1 MPRSKNNKPDTGKS
15 SRSKTSDQKTKSDPS
30 SRPAAKATNSQS
42 RSGNTSTRSKRKSS
56 TPVTQS
62 RGKKKTTSQKDSTPA
77 STNTQSQGK
86 KATRQ
91 AALEQQVME
100 VLNANLTKAYSP
112 NQLIRQLN
120 LTTKTAKAAVSP
132 LLERLEQQGK
142 VRSLPRGKYQTTTK
156 PSFILGK
163 VDFVNPRFAFIVS
176 DELEQDMRVEAYE
189 LQNALDGDTVKV
201 VSYGAGTIDRR
212 PEGEVVEVVER
223 GRTQYVGRLEM
234 SARYAFVIADYRKM
248 YDDIYVRLE
257 DLNGANHGDKVI
269 VDITQWPSGDRNPE
283 GKITRVLGPAGENN
297 AEIHSIMAEFDLPF
311 EFPRAVLEE
320 TRKMRAGITKKEVA
334 KRRDFRPVT
343 TFTID
348 PFDAKDFDDA
358 LSIQKL
364 DNGNWEVGIHI
375 ADVTH
380 YLQTGTALDDEATNR
395 ATSVYLVDR
404 VIPMLPEKLS
414 NELCSLRPHEEKLT
428 FSAVFELNA
437 QAHIQHEW
445 FGRTV
450 IYSDRR
456 FAYEEAQE
464 VMDTQQGDYVE
475 ELMQLNQLAKQLRE
489 QRFAQGAVN
498 FETTEVKFKLDEEGN
513 PLEVIPKVRKDAHKL
528 IEEFML
534 LANRQ
539 VARFAFHYQKRG
551 QKNTF
556 VYRTHDYPNLEKI
569 TEFAEFA
576 QRFGYKL
583 QVTEEAV
590 SRSLNKLMTDVE
602 GKPEQDI
609 LQSIAIRA
617 MAKAKYTTE
626 ANGHFGLAFDHYSHF
641 TSPIRRYPDVMT
653 HRLLQHYLDG
663 GKPPERQ
670 PYEQQCE
677 HSSGQEKRAADA
689 ERASVKYK
697 QVQYMAQREDEVFHG
712 IVSGVTEWGIYVE
725 LVESKCEG
733 MIRMND
739 LTDDYYDYDAKS
751 YRVIG
756 RRRGRIIS
764 LGDKVKVRVLNTDI
778 DRRTIDLGLER

>member
-1 MPRSKNNKPDTGKS
+1 MPRSKKPKPSERQSAGRQSAKKDRPSSDNQPKS
-15 SRSKTSDQKTKSDPS
+15 TTKSRSSKSSSSANSRSKSKSNASNKRS
-30 SRPAAKATNSQS
+30 SSP
-42 RSGNTSTRSKRKSS
+42 
-56 TPVTQS
+56 S
-62 RGKKKTTSQKDSTPA
+62 RGKAPVASEKKTSAPLS
-77 STNTQSQGK
+77 
-86 KATRQ
+86 
-91 AALEQQVME
+91 LEQRVIE
-100 VLNANLTKAYSP
+100 TLNANLTKAYTSK
-112 NQLIRQLN
+112 QLIQQLN
-120 LTTKTAKAAVSP
+120 LTTKADKSAVIP
-132 LLERLEQQGK
+132 LLEALEQQGK
-142 VRSLPRGKYQTTTK
+142 VRALPRGKYQSTSE

-201 VSYGAGTIDRR
+201 VSYGAGTADRR

-248 YDDIYVRLE
+248 YDDIYVRLD
-257 DLNGANHGDKVI
+257 DLNGANNGDKVI
-269 VDITQWPSGDRNPE
+269 VDITKWPSGDRNPV
-283 GKITRVLGPAGENN
+283 GTVTRVLGPAGENN
-297 AEIHSIMAEFDLPF
+297 AEIHSIMAEFNLPF
-311 EFPRAVLEE
+311 EFPPAVLEE
-320 TRKMRAGITKKEVA
+320 TRKMPTGITKKEIA

-358 LSIQKL
+358 LSVQKL
-364 DNGNWEVGIHI
+364 SNGNWEVGIHI

-380 YLQTGTALDDEATNR
+380 YLQTGTALDDEATDR

-428 FSAVFELNA
+428 FSAVFELNE
-437 QAHIQHEW
+437 QAHIQNEW

-464 VMDTQQGDYVE
+464 VMDAQQGDYVS
-475 ELMQLNQLAKQLRE
+475 ELTTLNQLAKQLRK
-489 QRFAQGAVN
+489 QRFAEGAVN
-498 FETTEVKFKLDEEGN
+498 FETTEVKFRLDEEGN

-528 IEEFML
+528 VEEFML

-539 VARFAFHYQKRG
+539 VARFAFGIKNRG
-551 QKNTF
+551 EKNTF
-556 VYRTHDYPNLEKI
+556 IYRTHDYPNLEKI
-569 TEFAEFA
+569 SEFAQFA
-576 QRFGYKL
+576 QRFGYTL
-583 QVTEEAV
+583 QVSEDAV
-590 SRSLNKLMTDVE
+590 SRSLNKLMTAVE

-609 LQSIAIRA
+609 LQSIAIRS

-626 ANGHFGLAFDHYSHF
+626 ATGHFGLAFDHYSHF

-663 GKPPERQ
+663 GKPPERA

-677 HSSGQEKRAADA
+677 HSSTKEKGAADA
-689 ERASVKYK
+689 ERASIKYK
-697 QVQYMAQREDEVFHG
+697 QVQYIAGHKEDVFDG

-725 LVESKCEG
+725 MIDNKCEG
-733 MIRMND
+733 MIRMSDMN
-739 LTDDYYDYDAKS
+739 DDYYEYDAKN
-751 YRVIG
+751 YRVMG

-764 LGDKVKVRVLNTDI
+764 LGDKMQVRVLNTDI
-778 DRRTIDLGLER
+778 DRRTIDLAMVDEKRRR

>member
-1 MPRSKNNKPDTGKS
+1 MPRSKNSKPSSGRQPDGRQSDGRQSAKKARPSSDNKPKDTTTKRSSKS
-15 SRSKTSDQKTKSDPS
+15 S
-30 SRPAAKATNSQS
+30 SQS
-42 RSGNTSTRSKRKSS
+42 
-56 TPVTQS
+56 S
-62 RGKKKTTSQKDSTPA
+62 RGKSNASANNRKPSSSRAKQSDKSKKTAD
-77 STNTQSQGK
+77 QGS
-86 KATRQ
+86 
-91 AALEQQVME
+91 LEQRVLE
-100 VLNANLTKAYSP
+100 TLNANLTKAYTSK
-112 NQLIRQLN
+112 QLITQLN
-120 LTTKTAKAAVSP
+120 LTTKADKSAVIP
-132 LLERLEQQGK
+132 LLEQLEKQGE
-142 VRSLPRGKYQTTTK
+142 VRSLPRGKYQTTRE

-189 LQNALDGDTVKV
+189 LQGAVDGDTVKV
-201 VSYGAGTIDRR
+201 ISYGTGTADRR

-248 YDDIYVRLE
+248 YDDIYVRLD

-269 VDITQWPSGDRNPE
+269 VDIVEWPSGDRNPV
-283 GKITRVLGPAGENN
+283 GKVSRVLGPAGENN

-311 EFPRAVLEE
+311 EFPPAVLEE
-320 TRKMRAGITKKEVA
+320 TRKMRAGITKKETA
-334 KRRDFRPVT
+334 RRRDFRPVT

-348 PFDAKDFDDA
+348 PVDAKDFDDA
-358 LSIQKL
+358 LSLQKL
-364 DNGNWEVGIHI
+364 DNGHWEVGIHI

-380 YLQTGTALDDEATNR
+380 YLQTGTALDDEATDR

-414 NELCSLRPHEEKLT
+414 NELCSLRPKEEKLT
-428 FSAVFELNA
+428 FSAVFELNE
-437 QAHIQHEW
+437 QAHIQNDW

-475 ELMQLNQLAKQLRE
+475 ELTKLNELAKQLRK

-498 FETTEVKFKLDEEGN
+498 FETTEVKFRLDEEGN

-528 IEEFML
+528 VEEFML

-539 VARFAFHYQKRG
+539 VARFAFGIKNRG
-551 QKNTF
+551 EKNTF

-569 TEFAEFA
+569 SEFAQFA
-576 QRFGYKL
+576 QRFGYQL
-583 QVTEEAV
+583 QITEDAV
-590 SRSLNKLMTDVE
+590 SRSLNKLMTAVE

-609 LQSIAIRA
+609 LQSIAIRS

-626 ANGHFGLAFDHYSHF
+626 ADGHFGLAFDHYSHF

-663 GKPPERQ
+663 GKPPEREL
-670 PYEQQCE
+670 YEQQCE
-677 HSSGQEKRAADA
+677 HSSTQEKRAADA
-689 ERASVKYK
+689 ERASIKYK
-697 QVQYMAQREDEVFHG
+697 QVQYIAQHKEDVFDG

-725 LVESKCEG
+725 MVANKCEG
-733 MIRMND
+733 MIRMSDMN
-739 LTDDYYDYDAKS
+739 DDYYEYDAKN

-764 LGDKVKVRVLNTDI
+764 LGDKMQVRVLNTDI
-778 DRRTIDLGLER
+778 DRRTIDLAMVDEKRRR

>member
-1 MPRSKNNKPDTGKS
+1 MPRSKNSNSRSKKASSSSATKKSNGTPS
-15 SRSKTSDQKTKSDPS
+15 SRSSRSSGPAGAKERS
-30 SRPAAKATNSQS
+30 SRA
-42 RSGNTSTRSKRKSS
+42 SS
-56 TPVTQS
+56 
-62 RGKKKTTSQKDSTPA
+62 
-77 STNTQSQGK
+77 GK
-86 KATRQ
+86 KADFTTASPRSSRKAVDAKKPLSANNTPSRSSKKE
-91 AALEQQVME
+91 AAQPTLEQQVME
-100 VLNANLTKAYSP
+100 ALDANLTKAYSP
-112 NQLIRQLN
+112 TQLIRQLK
-120 LTTKTAKAAVSP
+120 LTTKSAKSALAP
-132 LLERLEQQGK
+132 LLGKLEKEGK
-142 VRSLPRGKYQTTTK
+142 VRSLPRGKYQTTTE

-176 DELEQDMRVEAYE
+176 DEFEQDMRVEAYE

-201 VSYGAGTIDRR
+201 VSYGTGTADRR

-248 YDDIYVRLE
+248 YDDIYVRLD
-257 DLNGANHGDKVI
+257 DLDGAKNGDKVI
-269 VDITQWPSGDRNPE
+269 VDIVEWPEGDRNPV
-283 GKITRVLGPAGENN
+283 GKVSRVLGPAGENN

-311 EFPRAVLEE
+311 EFPPQVLQEAQ
-320 TRKMRAGITKKEVA
+320 KMRAGITKKEIA

-358 LSIQKL
+358 LSIRKL

-380 YLQTGTALDDEATNR
+380 YLRVGTLLDDEATDR

-414 NELCSLRPHEEKLT
+414 NELCSLRPQEEKLT
-428 FSAVFELNA
+428 FSAVFELNE
-437 QAHIQHEW
+437 QSHIQNEW

-475 ELMQLNQLAKQLRE
+475 ELTKLNQLAKQLRK

-498 FETTEVKFKLDEEGN
+498 FETTEVKFRLDEEGN

-528 IEEFML
+528 VEEFML

-539 VARFAFHYQKRG
+539 VARFAFNIKNRG
-551 QKNTF
+551 GKNTF

-576 QRFGYKL
+576 QRFGYTL

-590 SRSLNKLMTDVE
+590 SRSLNKLMSAIE
-602 GKPEQDI
+602 GTPEQDI
-609 LQSIAIRA
+609 LQSIAIRS

-653 HRLLQHYLDG
+653 HRLLQHYLEG
-663 GKPPERQ
+663 GKPPERE

-677 HSSGQEKRAADA
+677 HSSSQEKRAADA

-697 QVQYMAQREDEVFHG
+697 QVQYIAQHEQKVFDG
-712 IVSGVTEWGIYVE
+712 IVSGVTEWGVYVE
-725 LVESKCEG
+725 MIENKCEG

-739 LTDDYYDYDAKS
+739 LNDDYYEYDAKG
-751 YRVIG
+751 YRIIG

-764 LGDKVKVRVLNTDI
+764 LGDKLKVRVLNTDI
-778 DRRTIDLGLER
+778 DRRTIDLAFER